1 MENSEVNALI
11 DAFIGYREMLVPIQN
26 DMHDFLETYDAL
38 KNDVEKIDKAF
49 SGDVQGKLTEIYK
62 TLSSQAEKSE
72 ALTRKVDE
80 FLKSTNQYTEEVSKL
95 MSMFE
100 SIQTKI
106 AAVND
111 IETKA
116 EEQISRLDDILEEKR
131 RNYDLK
137 DLKNSLDKYNSN
149 LQQVSEFIN
158 KDVAENIVEN
168 TKTIQEIKSGNSSV
182 VAHLNE
188 EKSSIEALTENYKTT
203 NELLKKIL
211 EKNDVNEEYIFDI
224 IDKWA
229 EDRRVKTKNKWK
241 K

>member
-11 DAFIGYREMLVPIQN
+11 DAFIGYREMLIPIQN
-26 DMHDFLETYDAL
+26 DLHDFLETYDAL
-38 KNDVEKIDKAF
+38 KNDVMKIDKAF

-80 FLKSTNQYTEEVSKL
+80 FLHSTTKYTDEVSKL
-95 MSMFE
+95 MAMFE
-100 SIQTKI
+100 TIQGKI
-106 AAVND
+106 SAVND
-111 IETKA
+111 IEMKA
-116 EEQISRLDDILEEKR
+116 EEQISRLDVILEEKK

-149 LQQVSEFIN
+149 LQSVSEFIN

-168 TKTIQEIKSGNSSV
+168 TKTIQEIKSGNANV
-182 VAHLNE
+182 IAHLSE
-188 EKSSIEALTENYKTT
+188 EKSSIEELTKNYQRS

-224 IDKWA
+224 MDKWA
-229 EDRRVKTKNKWK
+229 EERRVKTKSKWK

>member
-62 TLSSQAEKSE
+62 ILSSQAEKSE

-80 FLKSTNQYTEEVSKL
+80 FLKSTSKYTEEVSKL
-95 MSMFE
+95 MGMFE
-100 SIQTKI
+100 TIQTKI
-106 AAVND
+106 SAVNE

-116 EEQISRLDDILEEKR
+116 EEQISKLDDILEEKK

-137 DLKNSLDKYNSN
+137 DLKNSLDKYNAN
-149 LQQVSEFIN
+149 LQSVSEFIN

-168 TKTIQEIKSGNSSV
+168 TKTIQEIKSGNTNV
-182 VAHLNE
+182 VTHLME
-188 EKSSIEALTENYKTT
+188 EKSSIEELSENYRAT
-203 NELLKKIL
+203 NALLKKIL

-224 IDKWA
+224 MDKWA
-229 EDRRVKTKNKWK
+229 EERRVKTKGKWK

>member
-38 KNDVEKIDKAF
+38 KNDVDKIDKAF
-49 SGDVQGKLTEIYK
+49 SGDVQGKLVEIYK

-80 FLKSTNQYTEEVSKL
+80 FLKNTSEYSDQISKL
-95 MSMFE
+95 MNMFE
-100 SIQTKI
+100 TIQNKI
-106 AAVND
+106 NLVNE
-111 IETKA
+111 IESKA
-116 EEQISRLDDILEEKR
+116 EEQISRLDVILDEKK

-149 LQQVSEFIN
+149 LQTVGEFIN
-158 KDVAENIVEN
+158 KDVAENIIEN
-168 TKTIQEIKSGNSSV
+168 TKTIQEIKNGNANVIS
-182 VAHLNE
+182 HLEE
-188 EKSSIEALTENYKTT
+188 EKTSIEKLTETYQNS

-224 IDKWA
+224 MDKWA
-229 EDRRVKTKNKWK
+229 EERRVKTKTKWK

>member
-80 FLKSTNQYTEEVSKL
+80 FLKSTSKYTEEVSKL
-95 MSMFE
+95 MGMFE
-100 SIQTKI
+100 TIQTKI
-106 AAVND
+106 SAVNE

-116 EEQISRLDDILEEKR
+116 EEQISKLDDILEEKK

-137 DLKNSLDKYNSN
+137 DLKNSLDKYNAN
-149 LQQVSEFIN
+149 LQSVSEFIN

-168 TKTIQEIKSGNSSV
+168 TKTIQEIKSGNTNV
-182 VAHLNE
+182 VTHLME
-188 EKSSIEALTENYKTT
+188 EKSSIEELSKNYVET
-203 NELLKKIL
+203 NALLKKIL

-224 IDKWA
+224 MDKWA
-229 EDRRVKTKNKWK
+229 EERRVKTKGKWK

>member
-26 DMHDFLETYDAL
+26 DMHEFLETYDAL
-38 KNDVEKIDKAF
+38 KNDVQKIDKAF

-62 TLSSQAEKSE
+62 SLSAQAEKSE

-80 FLKSTNQYTEEVSKL
+80 FLRSTTKYTDEITKL
-95 MSMFE
+95 MTMFE
-100 SIQTKI
+100 SVQEKI
-106 AAVND
+106 SAVN
-111 IETKA
+111 ELEEKA
-116 EEQISRLDDILEEKR
+116 EEQISRLDVILDEKK

-137 DLKNSLDKYNSN
+137 DLKNSLDRYNSN

-168 TKTIQEIKSGNSSV
+168 TKTIQEIKSGNDNV
-182 VAHLNE
+182 VSHLKQE
-188 EKSSIEALTENYKTT
+188 QSSIEELAANYQNS

-224 IDKWA
+224 MDKWA
-229 EDRRVKTKNKWK
+229 EERKVKHKKWK
-241 K
+241 R

>member
-11 DAFIGYREMLVPIQN
+11 DAFVGYREMLVPIQN

-62 TLSSQAEKSE
+62 ILSSQAEKSE

-80 FLKSTNQYTEEVSKL
+80 FLKSTSKYTEEVSKL
-95 MSMFE
+95 MGMFE

-106 AAVND
+106 SAVNE

-116 EEQISRLDDILEEKR
+116 EEQISRLDDILEEKK

-137 DLKNSLDKYNSN
+137 DLKNSLDKYNAN
-149 LQQVSEFIN
+149 LQSVSEFIN

-168 TKTIQEIKSGNSSV
+168 TKTIQEIKSGNSNV
-182 VAHLNE
+182 VTHLME
-188 EKSSIEALTENYKTT
+188 EKSSIEELSKNYVET
-203 NELLKKIL
+203 NALLKKIL

-224 IDKWA
+224 MDKWA
-229 EDRRVKTKNKWK
+229 EERRVKTKSKWK